1 MMDDT
6 RQDHTAST
14 PDPRLGVAGLM
25 LRDAWYYAVP
35 AHDLRRGQAL
45 HKTLLGEPVLI
56 GRAADG
62 NVFALSDT
70 CPHRGT
76 LLSKGRFDGHE
87 VECPYHGWRFATDG
101 QCTAI
106 PSQTADQRPQPCDI
120 RATRYAVAEHQG
132 NVWVYMPA
140 RRGDIPATLPPV
152 PEVPAIGDKLQ
163 LHVSMVFA
171 CNIDL
176 AVIGLMDPAH
186 GAFVH
191 RSSLWR
197 KEDSI
202 HEKRKAF
209 SPLPESEGLGWRM
222 DRHTASRNS
231 RAYRLFLGGAPETEI
246 SYRLPAVRIEHART
260 SKYNYCGL
268 TACTP
273 LSADATEV
281 HHVMYWDVPAA
292 AALRAVMRPIAT
304 RFLDQDRRAVIAMVE
319 GLAFD
324 PPTMLVQDADTQTR
338 WYYRLKREA
347 LAAQAEGRAPANPL
361 TPVTLTW
368 RS

>member
-1 MMDDT
+1 MDDT
-6 RQDHTAST
+6 RESQTSHA
-14 PDPRLGVAGLM
+14 PDDCLGVGGAM
-25 LRDAWYYAVP
+25 LRNAWYYALP
-35 AHDLRRGQAL
+35 SHALKRGSAV
-45 HKTLLGEPVLI
+45 HRTLLGEPVLL
-56 GRAADG
+56 GRGAD
-62 NVFALSDT
+62 NAVFALRDT

-76 LLSKGRFDGHE
+76 LLSKGKFDGRE

-101 QCTAI
+101 RCTAI
-106 PSQTADQRPQPCDI
+106 PSQSAGQRPQPQDI
-120 RATRYAVAEHQG
+120 RAATYAVAEHQG
-132 NVWVYMPA
+132 NVWAFMGTNGARPA
-140 RRGDIPATLPPV
+140 PLPPV
-152 PEVPAIGDKLQ
+152 PEVPAIGDRFQ
-163 LHVSMVFA
+163 LHVAVTFE

-197 KEDSI
+197 NADSI
-202 HEKRKAF
+202 YEKHKAF
-209 SPLPESEGLGWRM
+209 SPLPESEGLGWRI
-222 DRHTASRNS
+222 DRHSASRNS
-231 RAYRLFLGGAPETEI
+231 RAYPLFLGGAPETEI

-260 SKYNYCGL
+260 PRFNYCGL

-273 LSADATEV
+273 VTAGRTEV
-281 HHVMYWDVPAA
+281 HHVMYWDVPGA
-292 AALRAVMRPIAT
+292 AALRAVMGPIAR
-304 RFLDQDRRAVIAMVE
+304 RFLNQDRRAVMAMVE
-319 GLAFD
+319 GLAFS

-347 LAAQAEGRAPANPL
+347 LAAQAEGRGPRNPL